1 MDFSVLGHATGSGNV
16 MSMPTI
22 LWRDDALLG
31 GLMRRM
37 AREWVGSTSFDS
49 DALMSLEQVPGS
61 SWGAAPWGRF
71 DQEPIKGGYGSFLMT
86 PRLSA
91 FPTIFRALH
100 YRAFNLLSRGCE
112 PVQHVHQKQEEALV
126 GRCLAG
132 DAPAWESFL
141 NSNYRTIWS
150 IVSWRKWGFDAAEK
164 EDVTQDVLE
173 ELIKSLGNFEFRA
186 RVNTFVHRI
195 SVTTCIAYLRKKTA
209 LKRGAKSRHLSID
222 PVTAEGDDP
231 EIHTQGNPFGN
242 PEELLLKRESLAQ
255 VKQALAC
262 LEAKCRD
269 LIRFRYF
276 KELSFREIADKTGV
290 KENTLVVN
298 LRRCLLRLFD
308 LLQTAG

>member
-1 MDFSVLGHATGSGNV
+1 MG
-16 MSMPTI
+16 
-22 LWRDDALLG
+22 
-31 GLMRRM
+31 
-37 AREWVGSTSFDS
+37 
-49 DALMSLEQVPGS
+49 
-61 SWGAAPWGRF
+61 
-71 DQEPIKGGYGSFLMT
+71 FLST

-91 FPTIFRALH
+91 FPVLFTAL
-100 YRAFNLLSRGCE
+100 RCWASNLFPQGCR
-112 PVQHVHQKQEEALV
+112 PVQHQLEKEEESLV

-186 RVNTFVHRI
+186 RINTFVYRI
-195 SVTTCIAYLRKKTA
+195 SVTTCIAHLRRKTA
-209 LKRGAKSRHLSID
+209 LKRGANSRHLSID
-222 PVTAEGDDP
+222 PVTAEGDDL

-242 PEELLLKRESLAQ
+242 PEELLLKRESLARM
-255 VKQALAC
+255 KQALAH

-276 KELSFREIADKTGV
+276 KELSFRDIADKTGV